1 LVDLLGGGSAG
12 GATRRAS
19 ASGGGADEGAVAAV
33 ATLHPAGA
41 DAHPLSLSLPARA
54 AARTAGWTNSGR
66 ASAHAASAGVQTTG
80 GGAIGG
86 AGAALARPPSRPV
99 DDGESAADP
108 DDRRAAVTVS
118 EGEGEGA
125 QVGGRIV
132 RGDNGSK

>member
-1 LVDLLGGGSAG
+1 M
-12 GATRRAS
+12 RRLMRLF
-19 ASGGGADEGAVAAV
+19 AVLIAV
-33 ATLHPAGA
+33 TL
-41 DAHPLSLSLPARA
+41 
-54 AARTAGWTNSGR
+54 
-66 ASAHAASAGVQTTG
+66 
-80 GGAIGG
+80 G

-125 QVGGRIV
+125 QGGGRIV